1 MTLKSLVLIQNINDS
16 SFISLA
22 TQEVF
27 EVDAA
32 ALQSVAQTSQSPTT
46 SIAKK

>member
-1 MTLKSLVLIQNINDS
+1 MILHL
-16 SFISLA
+16 FLA

-46 SIAKK
+46 SIAHKELMGL